1 MSKPA
6 MTNFVQAL
14 IAVLAGNAIY
24 FILIPYLPPG
34 ARHMPNHVDAGL
46 AVDFWFCLVVFG
58 VLKTVAG
65 RRRRESRLHKR

>member
-1 MSKPA
+1 

-58 VLKTVAG
+58 ILKMVMG
-65 RRRRESRLHKR
+65 RRSGESRLHKR